1 MDFWQ
6 QHTVMF
12 ILGLVVC
19 PRILLLWLGLIPPM
33 QIPPILGLVFVP
45 RMLLASYLTTAY
57 FDTNLVVVGVSWV
70 LAVGL
75 DVIGFFFKASLQG
88 LVMKNMQEQMA
99 YYKRL

>member
-6 QHTVMF
+6 EHTVMF

-19 PRILLLWLGLIPPM
+19 PRILLLWFGLIPPM

-45 RMLLASYLTTAY
+45 RMLLAGYLTTEY
-57 FDTNLVVVGVSWV
+57 SDTNVAVVGLCWV

-75 DVIGFFFKASLQG
+75 DVLGLFFKASLQG

-99 YYKRL
+99 YYKRP